1 MILSQTVRRTL
12 AALVTVAALAT
23 PAFAHARPKVANPA
37 PDSTIGAPKE
47 ISIVFTEAVDPK
59 FSSLQLLDAKHS
71 PVATPPTVADPADH
85 AHLSLPVPNLAP
97 GTYYVHWVTAAMDG
111 HHLDGTYAFNVK

>member
-1 MILSQTVRRTL
+1 MILRTTIRRTF
-12 AALVTVAALAT
+12 AAVVAVAALST

-37 PDSTIGAPKE
+37 PDSTVAAPKE
-47 ISIVFTEAVDPK
+47 ISIVFTEAVDAK
-59 FSSLQLLDAKHS
+59 FSSLQLLDAKHN

-85 AHLSLPVPNLAP
+85 AHLSLPVPSLAP
-97 GTYYVHWVTAAMDG
+97 GTYYVHWVTAAVDG